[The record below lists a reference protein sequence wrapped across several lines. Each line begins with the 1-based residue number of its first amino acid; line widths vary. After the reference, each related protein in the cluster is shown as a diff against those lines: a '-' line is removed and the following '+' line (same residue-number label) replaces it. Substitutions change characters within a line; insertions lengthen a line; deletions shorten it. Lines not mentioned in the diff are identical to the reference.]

1 MRRMNDPLS
10 RYVSRGALGSR
21 EGPDWR
27 TQLLPVRQC
36 HVPSP
41 SHIAAKLPQFP
52 NSAFR
57 SCSDGQRQLLHP
69 RRVEPPRK
77 VWLFLLPLLPQKPG
91 CRSARTLSLAR
102 PAPAHKG
109 RQTYLSFIRLNAQK
123 RFRPC
128 CGRRDRYS
136 EGPRRRRAADV
147 PQRSSS
153 SIAAS
158 RVGTCSLRR
167 IADT

>member
-1 MRRMNDPLS
+1 MNDPLS
-10 RYVSRGALGSR
+10 RYVNRGAPGGG

-77 VWLFLLPLLPQKPG
+77 VWLFPLPLSPQS
-91 CRSARTLSLAR
+91 RAAAAARTLSLAR
-102 PAPAHKG
+102 LAPGHKG

-123 RFRPC
+123 RLSSCCRRP
-128 CGRRDRYS
+128 DRYS
-136 EGPRRRRAADV
+136 EGPRRRRAAEV
-147 PQRSSS
+147 TQRSSS

-167 IADT
+167 IAET